1 MKTELLTTT
10 TKKKEDHGILSL
22 SPSLSLARALCIPQF
37 ICGRSSRTFKKSFE
51 MLSNQRRIMRK
62 KQNKKEKKIN
72 FLIQKY
78 LHDLVYLLY
87 LNLY

>member
-1 MKTELLTTT
+1 MNENRIINNNNQ
-10 TKKKEDHGILSL
+10 KKKKIVEFFLSL
-22 SPSLSLARALCIPQF
+22 PLSLFVGAVVAH
-37 ICGRSSRTFKKSFE
+37 SKKSFE